1 MECGILRIKQIT
13 AGGISHIGGEED
25 RLHGNERN
33 GDIDVERSRLNMSAY
48 REPEQQTL
56 YRAWQD
62 KCAELGVSV
71 QRKGQTAMEQAVITA
86 SPDFFARLG
95 WDKEAAKN
103 WTPDDIPPEIMKY
116 FNDASDW
123 AEQYFGAKNIISA
136 TVHFDETTPH
146 MHIDYI
152 PAVESSKRRKD
163 VYARDA
169 DGKLVRDAKGHAVRA
184 RDENGK
190 VIYAYEDAPARL
202 SRTDFWQQRGGRQ
215 SYRKMQDQFYEQ
227 VSSKYGLERGE
238 IDSGREHIEQERY
251 KAVKAQEERE
261 TQEQAAQKAA
271 AASREAEETRE
282 QAEKQAQEALQT
294 AKQAE
299 KQAAENKQIAE
310 EQEYRAKVVAA
321 TAEHEECR
329 AGDAWEQAE
338 AAEKAA
344 REATEKN
351 ETIVAAVQEA
361 QEESRKLVGDFK
373 KTITGKTIITPEQME
388 TIGKLQYSVA
398 FERNQRKRAE
408 QETEK
413 EKNQCY
419 SWIDKFQQRGIEV
432 ENERRRADRAERELS
447 RMRGALEKMP
457 EPVRQEFDRIV
468 KSLAKTNVSRG
479 RGGSGRK
486 VHMLK
491 DIDDYER

>member
-25 RLHGNERN
+25 RLHGNARN
-33 GDIDVERSRLNMSAY
+33 GDIDVERSHLNMSAY

-56 YRAWQD
+56 YRAWQS
-62 KCAELGVSV
+62 KCEELGVSV

-95 WDKEAAKN
+95 WDKEAAKG

-152 PAVESSKRRKD
+152 PSVESSKRRKD

-202 SRTDFWQQRGGRQ
+202 SRTDYWQQRGGRQ

-251 KAVKAQEERE
+251 KAVKAQEERKE
-261 TQEQAAQKAA
+261 QEHAARQAE
-271 AASREAEETRE
+271 AASREAQETKKRAE
-282 QAEKQAQEALQT
+282 QQAQEALQT
-294 AKQAE
+294 AKKAQ
-299 KQAAENKQIAE
+299 KQAE
-310 EQEYRAKVVAA
+310 EQELRAKAATA
-321 TAEHEECR
+321 TAEHEERR

-338 AAEKAA
+338 AAETAA
-344 REATEKN
+344 REAAERHELT
-351 ETIVAAVQEA
+351 VAAVEAAQQEN
-361 QEESRKLVGDFK
+361 RNLVGSFG
-373 KTITGKTIITPEQME
+373 KTITGKVTVTPEQME
-388 TIGKLQYSVA
+388 TIEKLQYSVV

-413 EKNQCY
+413 EKNRCY
-419 SWIDKFQQRGIEV
+419 DWIDKFQQRGIEV

-447 RMRGALEKMP
+447 RMRGALERMP
-457 EPVRQEFDRIV
+457 EAARQEFDKAITAITKAAV
-468 KSLAKTNVSRG
+468 THSRG
-479 RGGSGRK
+479 RGGNGRQ

-491 DIDDYER
+491 DDCDYEL

>member
-33 GDIDVERSRLNMSAY
+33 GDIDMERSHLNMGAY
-48 REPEQQTL
+48 RDGQTL

-62 KCAELGVSV
+62 KCTELGVSV

-95 WDKEAAKN
+95 WDKEMAKD
-103 WTPDDIPPEIMKY
+103 WTPDDIPPGITQY
-116 FNDASDW
+116 FEDALGW
-123 AEQYFGAKNIISA
+123 AAQYFGERNIIGA
-136 TVHFDETTPH
+136 TIHYDETTPH
-146 MHIDYI
+146 MHIDYV
-152 PAVESSKRRKD
+152 PAVEASKRRKD

-184 RDENGK
+184 RDKNGK
-190 VIYAYEDAPARL
+190 VVYEYVDAPARL
-202 SRTDFWQQRGGRQ
+202 SRTDSWQQRGGRQ

-227 VSSKYGLERGE
+227 VSSRYGLERGE

-251 KAVKAQEERE
+251 KAVKAQEERKE
-261 TQEQAAQKAA
+261 QEHAARQAE
-271 AASREAEETRE
+271 AASREAQETRK

-294 AKQAE
+294 AKKAQ
-299 KQAAENKQIAE
+299 KQAE
-310 EQEYRAKVVAA
+310 EQELRAKAA
-321 TAEHEECR
+321 TATAERQERR
-329 AGDAWEQAE
+329 ADDAWEQAE
-338 AAEKAA
+338 AAETAA
-344 REATEKN
+344 REAE
-351 ETIVAAVQEA
+351 ERHEAMVEAVQEA
-361 QEESRKLVGDFK
+361 QQENRNLIGNFG
-373 KTITGKTIITPEQME
+373 KTITGKVTVTPEQME
-388 TIGKLQYSVA
+388 TIKHLQYSVV
-398 FERNQRKRAE
+398 FEKKQRERAE

-413 EKNQCY
+413 EKNRCY
-419 SWIDKFQQRGIEV
+419 SWMDKFQQRGIEV

-447 RMRGALEKMP
+447 QMRGALEKMP

-468 KSLAKTNVSRG
+468 KSLAKTTVTRG

-486 VHMLK
+486 IHMLK
-491 DIDDYER
+491 DDYER